1 MDSTI
6 IIITVVLELALYAMF
21 KASSSI
27 SLDRQRQVHL
37 QECKKRQA
45 EARSLGLDPTMW
57 DMGAHKRRNGF

>member
-1 MDSTI
+1 MDSTV

-27 SLDRQRQVHL
+27 ILDRQDHL
-37 QECKKRQA
+37 QECKKRQS

-57 DMGAHKRRNGF
+57 DMGSQKRRNGF